1 LVSLLLPAGVDR
13 EVVMQRLAAAQIET
27 RPVFYCAHHM
37 PHHARP
43 NLSLP
48 VSEGIAARGISLPS
62 YPGLP
67 DADVDRVCEALVAAV
82 RPG

>member
-1 LVSLLLPAGVDR
+1 
-13 EVVMQRLAAAQIET
+13 
-27 RPVFYCAHHM
+27 M

-43 NLSLP
+43 DLSLP
-48 VSEGIAARGISLPS
+48 VSEDIAARGISLPS

-67 DADVDRVCEALVAAV
+67 DTDVDRVCEALVAAV